1 MIYGLWYKALE
12 FFFFFFADYIYF
24 PLFGTKE
31 IRFKHYFWI
40 IGKKTFWVDYVL
52 YRISFFLFLGC
63 GAGVVSRIYYT
74 IIFLGG
80 GACLSAKGN
89 RKTNSIFSLF
99 LFLSIGGMKEIRLMI
114 CFIFLRL
121 GEKKKRKTFWMDH
134 IRYIYIHIH
143 LPWLGAKEIPHRK
156 RNYGKCDPKMYKTEL
171 SKTRRTP

>member
-1 MIYGLWYKALE
+1 MDYDIKHWR
-12 FFFFFFADYIYF
+12 FFFFADYIYF

-52 YRISFFLFLGC
+52 YRISFFLILFLGC

-99 LFLSIGGMKEIRLMI
+99 LSIGGMKEIRLMI

-121 GEKKKRKTFWMDH
+121 GKKKHFGWTISD
-134 IRYIYIHIH
+134 IYIYIHTH
-143 LPWLGAKEIPHRK
+143 LP
-156 RNYGKCDPKMYKTEL
+156 
-171 SKTRRTP
+171 